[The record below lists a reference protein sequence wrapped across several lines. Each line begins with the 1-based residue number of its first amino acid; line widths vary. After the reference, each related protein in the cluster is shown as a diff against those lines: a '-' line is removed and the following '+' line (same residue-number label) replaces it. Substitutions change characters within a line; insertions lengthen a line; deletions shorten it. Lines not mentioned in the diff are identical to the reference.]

1 MESLI
6 LEQLS
11 HFFFLLKFITI
22 HIYLWLWELYN
33 NFFPYCKTLLV
44 FNAQFCLILI
54 NKGKHEMKTILFRKK
69 SMFNILFLFLFL
81 FSTAACEQ
89 KRKLSNKLKIDT
101 EEFNINQNSEA
112 QFLIN
117 TSNLSKNIIAATEM
131 AISKST
137 NQDIIQF
144 SIELKKEQQLLL
156 EDVNKLANNN
166 LIIITEL
173 NSNDVK
179 KNRSN
184 IIVSQETN
192 FEEQYIDYL
201 FFALDQEIKFFEEI
215 ILQTQ
220 DVDIKNFVNDAIP
233 KQEEFIEQMY
243 NLKNETIYKQ
253 L

>member
-1 MESLI
+1 
-6 LEQLS
+6 
-11 HFFFLLKFITI
+11 
-22 HIYLWLWELYN
+22 
-33 NFFPYCKTLLV
+33 
-44 FNAQFCLILI
+44 
-54 NKGKHEMKTILFRKK
+54 
-69 SMFNILFLFLFL
+69 
-81 FSTAACEQ
+81 
-89 KRKLSNKLKIDT
+89 
-101 EEFNINQNSEA
+101 
-112 QFLIN
+112 
-117 TSNLSKNIIAATEM
+117 M

-201 FFALDQEIKFFEEI
+201 FFALDQELKFLEEI

-233 KQEEFIEQMY
+233 KQEEFIEQMH
-243 NLKNETIYKQ
+243 NFKNETIYKQ